1 MDVSDSEER
10 RKAAAGELIRKYYY
24 QLTVGCGKKNCDNP
38 NCASSGPS
46 SLSPNDAAAQA
57 ILCVKVGTAVLV
69 LSSQSHLS
77 GLFRKKTS
85 SVRSHPKAKLTL
97 GPGRGRLRRRKK
109 RRRWRFVP
117 KEVEEVVVEVSP
129 LLAVPWLP
137 VPVVSMCRHR
147 PSVPVKLKVIIQSV
161 IW

>member
-38 NCASSGPS
+38 NCASSNLS

-57 ILCVKVGTAVLV
+57 ILCVKVRTAVLV
-69 LSSQSHLS
+69 VIIIIISASPQLS

-85 SVRSHPKAKLTL
+85 SVPSRS
-97 GPGRGRLRRRKK
+97 RGTG
-109 RRRWRFVP
+109 
-117 KEVEEVVVEVSP
+117 
-129 LLAVPWLP
+129 
-137 VPVVSMCRHR
+137 M
-147 PSVPVKLKVIIQSV
+147 
-161 IW
+161 